1 AQRTAGPIGIMARLP
16 QLAAI
21 LRAGRPLERAATEL
35 RRNLAE
41 ALRLLGH
48 ARVGAVKFEKQ
59 HRRLRQRELRIGVTG
74 PDLQRIEQLDACDRN
89 AGLDG
94 EDRGLAAGLD
104 AREWA
109 DTRRD
114 RLGNAGQTERQL
126 GDDAARPLRA
136 DAQ

>member
-1 AQRTAGPIGIMARLP
+1 MACLP

-21 LRAGRPLERAATEL
+21 LRTSCPLERAATKL

-48 ARVGAVKFEKQ
+48 AGVATVEFEKQ
-59 HRRLRQRELRIGVTG
+59 HRRLRQRELRIGVAR
-74 PDLQRIEQLDACDRN
+74 PDLQRIEQLDASDRN

-94 EDRGLAAGLD
+94 EDGGFAAGLD

-109 DTRRD
+109 DTSRN
-114 RLGNAGQTERQL
+114 RLGDAGQPQRQL
-126 GDDAARPLRA
+126 SDDSERAFRA
-136 DAQ
+136 DDQPREVIAGR